1 MNILILGSG
10 IVGANL
16 ANKLSEQ
23 GKSVFLLDDDAAEL
37 KRLSERYDIKTIFDD
52 PLNPSFYLNFKTKI
66 DYFIAVTKSDEKNI
80 ITCKFAKEFLKVDKT
95 IARIR
100 NQNLISEENK
110 KILINSNNFLD
121 HIISPEWEVAN
132 NVFEKIHM
140 PGAFFSES
148 LISENYLLIGMQSS
162 DLFKHQSFEE
172 INNFF
177 KMNNLCYIGHSFE
190 DESFFDFKNISKS
203 DQLYLL
209 TKKEYLKKLI
219 KFFGYKDYVLDIL
232 IIGGGNIGQNL
243 SKLIE
248 QDNKKINLKILEFD
262 KDRCDFLASTLKN
275 TSIFHGDA
283 LDQSLYDEIKLNT
296 SDLVIT
302 VTDNDQINTILSII
316 SKKRGSKSVF
326 AVVNNE
332 SFSSFANDLG
342 IDVII
347 NPRELTTSRIIEKIS
362 EGSLLSY
369 HSILKEKFLI
379 YEVKYRNE
387 LFENIKKSKEIH
399 HVCTI
404 SKDNIHLSN
413 DDHIPVNNDV
423 LILLIET
430 KNSHILEKYIND
442 Y

>member
-23 GKSVFLLDDDAAEL
+23 GKSVFLLDDDASEL

-52 PLNPSFYLNFKTKI
+52 PLNPSFYLNFKTNI

-100 NQNLISEENK
+100 NQNLISDENK
-110 KILINSNNFLD
+110 KILINSNTFLD

-148 LISENYLLIGMQSS
+148 LITENYLLIGMQSS

-172 INNFF
+172 IKNFF
-177 KMNNLCYIGHSFE
+177 SINNLCYIGHTFE
-190 DESFFDFKNISKS
+190 DNSFFDFKNISKS

-209 TKKEYLKKLI
+209 IKKEYLKKLI

-248 QDNKKINLKILEFD
+248 QDDQKINLKILEFD
-262 KDRCDFLASTLKN
+262 KERCDFLASSLKN

-369 HSILKEKFLI
+369 HSILKEKFVI

-387 LFENIKKSKEIH
+387 LFENIKKSKDIH
-399 HVCTI
+399 HICTI
-404 SKDNIHLSN
+404 SKDNIQLSK
-413 DDHIPVNNDV
+413 DEHIPVNNDV

-430 KNSHILEKYIND
+430 NNSHILEKYIND

>member
-148 LISENYLLIGMQSS
+148 LITENYLLIGMQSS

-177 KMNNLCYIGHSFE
+177 KMNNLCYIGHTFE

-248 QDNKKINLKILEFD
+248 QDNQKINLKILEFD

-404 SKDNIHLSN
+404 SKDNIHLSI

>member
-23 GKSVFLLDDDAAEL
+23 GKSVFLLDDDASEL
-37 KRLSERYDIKTIFDD
+37 KRLSERYDIKIIFDD

-100 NQNLISEENK
+100 NQNLISDENK
-110 KILINSNNFLD
+110 KILINSNIFLD

-148 LISENYLLIGMQSS
+148 LITENYLLIGMQSS

-172 INNFF
+172 IKNFF
-177 KMNNLCYIGHSFE
+177 SINNLCYIGHTFE
-190 DESFFDFKNISKS
+190 DDSFFDFKNISKS

-209 TKKEYLKKLI
+209 TKKEYLNKLI

-248 QDNKKINLKILEFD
+248 QDDQKINLKILEFD
-262 KDRCDFLASTLKN
+262 KERCDFLASTLKN

-332 SFSSFANDLG
+332 SFSTFANDLG

-379 YEVKYRNE
+379 YEVRYRNE
-387 LFENIKKSKEIH
+387 LFENIKKSKEIIH
-399 HVCTI
+399 ICTI
-404 SKDNIHLSN
+404 SKDNIQLSK
-413 DDHIPVNNDV
+413 DEHIPVNNDV
-423 LILLIET
+423 LILLIEA

>member
-80 ITCKFAKEFLKVDKT
+80 ITCKFAKEFLNVDKT

-148 LISENYLLIGMQSS
+148 LITENYLLIGMQSS

-177 KMNNLCYIGHSFE
+177 KMNNLCYIGHTFE

-248 QDNKKINLKILEFD
+248 QDNQKINLKILEFD

>member
-148 LISENYLLIGMQSS
+148 LITENYLLIGMQSS

-248 QDNKKINLKILEFD
+248 QDNQKINLKILEFD

>member
-148 LISENYLLIGMQSS
+148 LITENYLLIGMQSS

-177 KMNNLCYIGHSFE
+177 KMNNLCYIGHTFE

-203 DQLYLL
+203 NQLYLL

-248 QDNKKINLKILEFD
+248 QDNQKINLRMLEFD

-387 LFENIKKSKEIH
+387 LFENIKKTKEIH

-404 SKDNIHLSN
+404 SKDNIQLSIN
-413 DDHIPVNNDV
+413 DHIPVNNDV
-423 LILLIET
+423 LIILIET

>member
-100 NQNLISEENK
+100 NQNLISDDNK
-110 KILINSNNFLD
+110 TILINSNNFLD

-148 LISENYLLIGMQSS
+148 LITENYLLIGMQSS

-177 KMNNLCYIGHSFE
+177 KINNLCYIGHTFK

-248 QDNKKINLKILEFD
+248 KDDQKINLKILEFD

-387 LFENIKKSKEIH
+387 LFENIKKSKEIQ

-404 SKDNIHLSN
+404 SKDSIQLSRN
-413 DDHIPVNNDV
+413 DHIPVNNDV
-423 LILLIET
+423 LILLVES

>member
-23 GKSVFLLDDDAAEL
+23 GKDVFLLDDDANEL
-37 KRLSERYDIKTIFDD
+37 KRLSDRYDIKTILDD
-52 PLNPSFYLNFKTKI
+52 PLNPNFYTNFKTHI

-100 NQNLISEENK
+100 NQNLISDENK
-110 KILINSNNFLD
+110 SLLIDSNKFLD
-121 HIISPEWEVAN
+121 HIISPEWEVSN
-132 NVFEKIHM
+132 NIFEKIHM

-162 DLFKHQSFEE
+162 DLFKHHTFEE
-172 INNFF
+172 IKSFF
-177 KMNNLCYIGHSFE
+177 REKNICYIGHSKVE
-190 DESFFDFKNISKS
+190 DIELNFKNISNS

-209 TKKEYLKKLI
+209 IKKKYLKELI
-219 KFFGYKDYVLDIL
+219 KFFGFKDYILDIL
-232 IIGGGNIGQNL
+232 IVGGGNIGQNL
-243 SKLIE
+243 SQLIE
-248 QDNKKINLKILEFD
+248 EDEQEINLKILEFD
-262 KDRCDFLASTLKN
+262 KDRCDYLASILKK

-283 LDQSLYDEIKLNT
+283 LDQSLYDEVKLNT

-316 SKKRGSKSVF
+316 AKKRGSKSVF
-326 AVVNNE
+326 SVVNNE

-369 HSILKEKFLI
+369 HSILRDNYII

-387 LFENIKKSKEIH
+387 LYDHIKSTKEITHICTITKENIELA
-399 HVCTI
+399 
-404 SKDNIHLSN
+404 KDE
-413 DDHIPVNNDV
+413 HIPINNDT
-423 LILLIET
+423 LILLIED
-430 KNSHILEKYIND
+430 KNSHILEKFIND

>member
-16 ANKLSEQ
+16 AHKLSEQ
-23 GKSVFLLDDDAAEL
+23 GKNVFLIDDDANEL
-37 KRLSERYDIKTIFDD
+37 KRLSDRYDIKTILDD
-52 PLNPSFYLNFKTKI
+52 PLNPNFYTNFKNHI

-80 ITCKFAKEFLKVDKT
+80 ITCKFAKEFLKADKT

-100 NQNLISEENK
+100 NQNLISDKNK
-110 KILINSNNFLD
+110 SLLIDSNKFLD
-121 HIISPEWEVAN
+121 HIISPEQEVSN
-132 NVFEKIHM
+132 NIFEKIHM

-148 LISENYLLIGMQSS
+148 LISENHLLIGMQSS
-162 DLFKHQSFEE
+162 DLFKHHTFEE
-172 INNFF
+172 IKNFF
-177 KMNNLCYIGHSFE
+177 HKKNICYIGHSKGE
-190 DESFFDFKNISKS
+190 EIELNFKNISNS

-209 TKKEYLKKLI
+209 IKKKYLNELI
-219 KFFGYKDYVLDIL
+219 KFFGFKDYILDIL

-243 SKLIE
+243 SQLIE
-248 QDNKKINLKILEFD
+248 QDEQEINLKILEFD
-262 KDRCDFLASTLKN
+262 KDRCDYLASILKK

-283 LDQSLYDEIKLNT
+283 LDQALYDEIKLNT
-296 SDLVIT
+296 SDLVIA

-316 SKKRGSKSVF
+316 AKKRGSKSVF
-326 AVVNNE
+326 SVVNND

-369 HSILKEKFLI
+369 HSILRDNYII

-387 LFENIKKSKEIH
+387 LYDRIKNSKEIIH
-399 HVCTI
+399 ICTI
-404 SKDNIHLSN
+404 TKENIELAKDE
-413 DDHIPVNNDV
+413 HIPINNDT
-423 LILLIET
+423 LILLIED
-430 KNSHILEKYIND
+430 KNSHILEKFIND

>member
-52 PLNPSFYLNFKTKI
+52 PLNPSFYLNFKIKI

-110 KILINSNNFLD
+110 KILIDSNNFLD

-148 LISENYLLIGMQSS
+148 LITENYLLIGMQSS

-177 KMNNLCYIGHSFE
+177 KMNNLCYIGHTFE

-248 QDNKKINLKILEFD
+248 QDNQKINLKILEFD

-399 HVCTI
+399 HICSI

>member
-16 ANKLSEQ
+16 ANKLSKQ
-23 GKSVFLLDDDAAEL
+23 GKNVFLLDDDANEL

-52 PLNPSFYLNFKTKI
+52 PLNPNFYINFNDNI

-100 NQNLISEENK
+100 NQNLISDENK
-110 KILINSNNFLD
+110 SLLIESNKFLD
-121 HIISPEWEVAN
+121 HIISPEREVSN
-132 NVFEKIHM
+132 NIFEKIHM

-148 LISENYLLIGMQSS
+148 LISQNHLLIGMQSS
-162 DLFKHQSFEE
+162 DLFKHHAFDE
-172 INNFF
+172 IKIFF
-177 KMNNLCYIGHSFE
+177 KEKNICYIGHLKGE
-190 DESFFDFKNISKS
+190 EIELNFKDISNS
-203 DQLYLL
+203 NQLYLL
-209 TKKEYLKKLI
+209 IKKKYLKELI
-219 KFFGYKDYVLDIL
+219 KFFGFKDYILDIL
-232 IIGGGNIGQNL
+232 IVGGGNIGHNL
-243 SKLIE
+243 SQLIE
-248 QDNKKINLKILEFD
+248 DNDQQINLKVLEFN
-262 KDRCDFLASTLKN
+262 KDRCDYLASIHKK

-283 LDQSLYDEIKLNT
+283 LDQSIYDEIKLNT

-302 VTDNDQINTILSII
+302 VTDNDQLNTIISII
-316 SKKRGSKSVF
+316 AKKRGSKSVF
-326 AVVNNE
+326 SVVNND

-369 HSILKEKFLI
+369 HSILRDKYII
-379 YEVKYRNE
+379 YEVQYKNE
-387 LFENIKKSKEIH
+387 LFEHIKKSKEILH
-399 HVCTI
+399 ISTI
-404 SKDNIHLSN
+404 SKDSIELSI
-413 DDHIPVNNDV
+413 DEHIPINNDI
-423 LILLIET
+423 LILLVEE
-430 KNSHILEKYIND
+430 KNSHILEKFIND

>member
-1 MNILILGSG
+1 M
-10 IVGANL
+10 
-16 ANKLSEQ
+16 
-23 GKSVFLLDDDAAEL
+23 
-37 KRLSERYDIKTIFDD
+37 KRL
-52 PLNPSFYLNFKTKI
+52 KI
-66 DYFIAVTKSDEKNI
+66 
-80 ITCKFAKEFLKVDKT
+80 
-95 IARIR
+95 
-100 NQNLISEENK
+100 
-110 KILINSNNFLD
+110 
-121 HIISPEWEVAN
+121 
-132 NVFEKIHM
+132 
-140 PGAFFSES
+140 FFS
-148 LISENYLLIGMQSS
+148 L
-162 DLFKHQSFEE
+162 
-172 INNFF
+172 
-177 KMNNLCYIGHSFE
+177 NNLCYIGHTFE
-190 DESFFDFKNISKS
+190 DESFFDFKSISKS

-209 TKKEYLKKLI
+209 IKKEYLKKLI

-248 QDNKKINLKILEFD
+248 QDEQQINLKILEYD
-262 KDRCDFLASTLKN
+262 KERCDFLASSLKN

-283 LDQSLYDEIKLNT
+283 LDQSLYDEVKLNT

-369 HSILKEKFLI
+369 HSILRDNFLL
-379 YEVKYRNE
+379 YEVKYKNE
-387 LFENIKKSKEIH
+387 LFENIKKSNEIKH
-399 HVCTI
+399 ICTI
-404 SKDNIHLSN
+404 SKENIQLSN

-423 LILLIET
+423 LVLLVEA

>member
-16 ANKLSEQ
+16 ANKLSDQ
-23 GKSVFLLDDDAAEL
+23 GKNVFLLDDDPNEL
-37 KRLSERYDIKTIFDD
+37 KRLSERYDIKTILDD
-52 PLNPSFYLNFKTKI
+52 PLNPNFYTNFKTNI

-80 ITCKFAKEFLKVDKT
+80 ITCKFAKEFLNVDKT

-100 NQNLISEENK
+100 NQNLISDKNK
-110 KILINSNNFLD
+110 SLLIESNKFLD
-121 HIISPEWEVAN
+121 HIISPEWEVSN
-132 NVFEKIHM
+132 NIFEKIHM

-148 LISENYLLIGMQSS
+148 LISENHLLIGMQCS
-162 DLFKHQSFEE
+162 DIFKHHTYDE

-177 KMNNLCYIGHSFE
+177 KEKNICYIGHSNGE
-190 DESFFDFKNISKS
+190 KIELNFKEITNSN
-203 DQLYLL
+203 QLYLL
-209 TKKEYLKKLI
+209 IKKKYLKKLI
-219 KFFGYKDYVLDIL
+219 KFFGYKDYILDVL

-243 SKLIE
+243 SQLIE
-248 QDNKKINLKILEFD
+248 QDEQEINLKILEFD
-262 KDRCDFLASTLKN
+262 KDRCDYLAGILKK
-275 TSIFHGDA
+275 TSIFNGDA
-283 LDQSLYDEIKLNT
+283 LDQSLYDEVKLNT

-302 VTDNDQINTILSII
+302 VTNNDQINTILSII
-316 SKKRGSKSVF
+316 AKKRGSKSVF
-326 AVVNNE
+326 SVVNNE

-369 HSILKEKFLI
+369 HSILRDEFII
-379 YEVKYRNE
+379 YEVNYKNE
-387 LFENIKKSKEIH
+387 LYEKIKKSKEII

-404 SKDNIHLSN
+404 TNDNIELTQN
-413 DDHIPVNNDV
+413 DHIPVNNDV
-423 LILLIET
+423 LILLVRE
-430 KNSHILEKYIND
+430 KNSHILEKFIND

>member
-23 GKSVFLLDDDAAEL
+23 GKSVFLIDDDAAEL

-148 LISENYLLIGMQSS
+148 LITENYLLIGMQSS

-177 KMNNLCYIGHSFE
+177 KMNNLCYIGHTFE

-248 QDNKKINLKILEFD
+248 QDNQKINLKILEFD

>member
-23 GKSVFLLDDDAAEL
+23 GKSVFLIDDDAAEL

-148 LISENYLLIGMQSS
+148 LITENYLLIGMQSS

-177 KMNNLCYIGHSFE
+177 KMNNLCYIGHTFE

-248 QDNKKINLKILEFD
+248 QDNQKINLKILEFD

-404 SKDNIHLSN
+404 SKDNIQLSKN
-413 DDHIPVNNDV
+413 DHIPVNNDV

>member
-23 GKSVFLLDDDAAEL
+23 GKSVFLLDDNSSEL
-37 KRLSERYDIKTIFDD
+37 KRLSDRYDIKTIFED
-52 PLNPSFYLNFKTKI
+52 PLNPTFYKNFKTKI

-100 NQNLISEENK
+100 NQNLISDENK
-110 KILINSNNFLD
+110 SYLIESNTFLD

-132 NVFEKIHM
+132 NIFEKIHM

-148 LISENYLLIGMQSS
+148 LISDNYLLIGMQSS

-172 INNFF
+172 IKNFF
-177 KMNNLCYIGHSFE
+177 SLNNLCYLGHTFE
-190 DESFFDFKNISKS
+190 DKLFFDFKNISKS

-209 TKKEYLKKLI
+209 IKKEYLKKLI

-232 IIGGGNIGQNL
+232 IVGGGNIGQNL
-243 SKLIE
+243 SQLIE
-248 QDNKKINLKILEFD
+248 KDEQQINLKILEYD
-262 KDRCDFLASTLKN
+262 KERCDFLASSLKN

-316 SKKRGSKSVF
+316 AKKRGSKSVF
-326 AVVNNE
+326 SVVNNE

-369 HSILKEKFLI
+369 HSILKDKYLI
-379 YEVKYRNE
+379 YEVKYKNE
-387 LFENIKKSKEIH
+387 LFENIKKSNEIKH
-399 HVCTI
+399 ICTI
-404 SKDNIHLSN
+404 SKDNIQLSIN
-413 DDHIPVNNDV
+413 DHIPVNNDV
-423 LILLIET
+423 LILLIEV

>member
-177 KMNNLCYIGHSFE
+177 KMNNLCYIGHTFE

-248 QDNKKINLKILEFD
+248 QDNQKINLKILEFD

-404 SKDNIHLSN
+404 SKNNIHLSN

>member
-23 GKSVFLLDDDAAEL
+23 GKDVFLLDDDANEL
-37 KRLSERYDIKTIFDD
+37 KRLSERYDIKTILDD
-52 PLNPSFYLNFKTKI
+52 PLNPHFYTNFKTDI

-80 ITCKFAKEFLKVDKT
+80 ITCKFAKEFLKADKT

-100 NQNLISEENK
+100 NQNLISDKNK
-110 KILINSNNFLD
+110 SLLIDSNKFLD
-121 HIISPEWEVAN
+121 HIISPEQEVSN
-132 NVFEKIHM
+132 NIFEKIHM

-148 LISENYLLIGMQSS
+148 LISENHLLIGMQSS
-162 DLFKHQSFEE
+162 DLFKHHTFEE
-172 INNFF
+172 IKNFF
-177 KMNNLCYIGHSFE
+177 HKKNICYIGHSKGE
-190 DESFFDFKNISKS
+190 EIELKFKNISNS

-209 TKKEYLKKLI
+209 IKKKYLNELI
-219 KFFGYKDYVLDIL
+219 KFFGFKDYILDIL

-243 SKLIE
+243 SQLIE
-248 QDNKKINLKILEFD
+248 QDEQEINLKILEFD
-262 KDRCDFLASTLKN
+262 KDRCDYLASILKK

-283 LDQSLYDEIKLNT
+283 LDQALYDEIKLNT
-296 SDLVIT
+296 SDLVIA

-316 SKKRGSKSVF
+316 AKKRGSKSVF
-326 AVVNNE
+326 SVVNND

-369 HSILKEKFLI
+369 HSILRDNYII

-387 LFENIKKSKEIH
+387 LYDRIKNSKEIIH
-399 HVCTI
+399 ICTI
-404 SKDNIHLSN
+404 TKENIELAKDE
-413 DDHIPVNNDV
+413 HIPINNDT
-423 LILLIET
+423 LILLIED
-430 KNSHILEKYIND
+430 KNSHILEKFIND

>member
-148 LISENYLLIGMQSS
+148 LITENYLLIGMQSS

-177 KMNNLCYIGHSFE
+177 KMNNLCYIGHTFE

-248 QDNKKINLKILEFD
+248 QDNQKINLKILEFD

-399 HVCTI
+399 HVCSI

-413 DDHIPVNNDV
+413 NDHIPVNNDV

>member
-23 GKSVFLLDDDAAEL
+23 GKDVFLLDDDANEL
-37 KRLSERYDIKTIFDD
+37 KRLSDRYDIKTILDD
-52 PLNPSFYLNFKTKI
+52 PLNPNFYTNFKTHI

-100 NQNLISEENK
+100 NQNLISDENK
-110 KILINSNNFLD
+110 SLLIDSNKFLD
-121 HIISPEWEVAN
+121 HIISPEWEVSN
-132 NVFEKIHM
+132 NIFEKIHM

-162 DLFKHQSFEE
+162 DLFKHHTFEE
-172 INNFF
+172 IKIFF
-177 KMNNLCYIGHSFE
+177 REKNICYIGHSKVE
-190 DESFFDFKNISKS
+190 DIELNFKNISNS

-209 TKKEYLKKLI
+209 IKKKYLKELI
-219 KFFGYKDYVLDIL
+219 KFFGFKDYILDIL
-232 IIGGGNIGQNL
+232 IVGGGNIGQNL
-243 SKLIE
+243 SQLIE
-248 QDNKKINLKILEFD
+248 EDEQEINLKILEFD
-262 KDRCDFLASTLKN
+262 KDRCDYLASILKK

-283 LDQSLYDEIKLNT
+283 LDQSLYDEVKLNT

-316 SKKRGSKSVF
+316 AKKRGSKSVF
-326 AVVNNE
+326 SVVNNE

-369 HSILKEKFLI
+369 HSILRENFII

-387 LFENIKKSKEIH
+387 LYDHIKKSKEITH
-399 HVCTI
+399 ICTI
-404 SKDNIHLSN
+404 TKEYIELAKEE
-413 DDHIPVNNDV
+413 HIPVKNDT
-423 LILLIET
+423 LILLIEE
-430 KNSHILEKYIND
+430 KYSHILEKFIND

>member
-177 KMNNLCYIGHSFE
+177 KMNNLCYIGHTFE

-248 QDNKKINLKILEFD
+248 QDNQKINLKILEFD

-404 SKDNIHLSN
+404 SKDNIHLFN

>member
-23 GKSVFLLDDDAAEL
+23 GKSVFLLDDDASEL
-37 KRLSERYDIKTIFDD
+37 KSLSDRYDIKTIFED
-52 PLNPSFYLNFKTKI
+52 PLNPTFYSNFKTKI

-100 NQNLISEENK
+100 NQNLISNENK
-110 KILINSNNFLD
+110 SLLIDSNSFLD

-132 NVFEKIHM
+132 NIFEKIHM

-177 KMNNLCYIGHSFE
+177 SLNNLCYIGHTLE
-190 DESFFDFKNISKS
+190 DKSFFDFKNISKS

-209 TKKEYLKKLI
+209 IKKEYLKKLI

-248 QDNKKINLKILEFD
+248 QDEQEINLKILEYD
-262 KDRCDFLASTLKN
+262 KERCDFLASSLKK

-283 LDQSLYDEIKLNT
+283 LDQSLYDEVKLNT

-369 HSILKEKFLI
+369 HSILRDNFLL
-379 YEVKYRNE
+379 YEVKYKNE
-387 LFENIKKSKEIH
+387 LFENIKKSNEIKH
-399 HVCTI
+399 ICTI
-404 SKDNIHLSN
+404 TKDNVHHSN

-423 LILLIET
+423 LVLLIEA
-430 KNSHILEKYIND
+430 KNSHILEKFIND

>member
-177 KMNNLCYIGHSFE
+177 KMNNLCYIGHTFE

-232 IIGGGNIGQNL
+232 IIGGGNIGKNL

-248 QDNKKINLKILEFD
+248 QDNQKINLKILEFD

>member
-248 QDNKKINLKILEFD
+248 QDNQKINLKILEFD

>member
-148 LISENYLLIGMQSS
+148 LITENYLLIGMQSS

-177 KMNNLCYIGHSFE
+177 KMNNLCYIGHTFE

-248 QDNKKINLKILEFD
+248 QDNQKINLKILEFD

-387 LFENIKKSKEIH
+387 LFENIKKTKEIH

-404 SKDNIHLSN
+404 SKDNIQLSKN
-413 DDHIPVNNDV
+413 DHIPVNNDV

>member
-23 GKSVFLLDDDAAEL
+23 GKNVFLLDDDNSEL
-37 KRLSERYDIKTIFDD
+37 KRLSDRYDIKTIFED
-52 PLNPSFYLNFKTKI
+52 PLNPTFYSNFKTKI

-80 ITCKFAKEFLKVDKT
+80 ITCKFAKEFLKADKT

-100 NQNLISEENK
+100 NQNLISDENK
-110 KILINSNNFLD
+110 SLLIDSNTFLD

-132 NVFEKIHM
+132 NIFEKIHM

-148 LISENYLLIGMQSS
+148 LISKNYLLIGMQSS
-162 DLFKHQSFEE
+162 DLFKHQSFDE
-172 INNFF
+172 IKNFF
-177 KMNNLCYIGHSFE
+177 SRNNLCYIGHTFE
-190 DESFFDFKNISKS
+190 EELFFDFKSISKS

-209 TKKEYLKKLI
+209 IKKEYLKKLI

-248 QDNKKINLKILEFD
+248 QDEQQINLKILEYD
-262 KDRCDFLASTLKN
+262 KERCDFLASSLRN

-283 LDQSLYDEIKLNT
+283 LDQSLYDEVKLNT

-302 VTDNDQINTILSII
+302 ITDNDQINTILSII

-369 HSILKEKFLI
+369 HSILKDRFLL
-379 YEVKYRNE
+379 YELKYKNE
-387 LFENIKKSKEIH
+387 LFENIKKSNEIKH
-399 HVCTI
+399 ICTI
-404 SKDNIHLSN
+404 SKDSVQLSN
-413 DDHIPVNNDV
+413 DEHIPVNNDV
-423 LILLIET
+423 LVLLVEA

>member
-177 KMNNLCYIGHSFE
+177 KMNNLCYIGHTFE

-248 QDNKKINLKILEFD
+248 QDNQKINLKILEFD

-404 SKDNIHLSN
+404 SKDIIHLSN

>member
-10 IVGANL
+10 IVGENL

-23 GKSVFLLDDDAAEL
+23 GKNVFLLDDDANEL
-37 KRLSERYDIKTIFDD
+37 KRLSERYDIKTILDD
-52 PLNPSFYLNFKTKI
+52 PLNPNFYINFKIKV

-100 NQNLISEENK
+100 NQNLISDENK
-110 KILINSNNFLD
+110 SLLIQSNNFLD
-121 HIISPEWEVAN
+121 HIISPEWEVSN
-132 NVFEKIHM
+132 NIFEKIHM

-148 LISENYLLIGMQSS
+148 LISENHLLIGMQSS
-162 DLFKHQSFEE
+162 DLFKHHTFDE
-172 INNFF
+172 IKTFF
-177 KMNNLCYIGHSFE
+177 NEKNICYIGHSKSEEIEFN
-190 DESFFDFKNISKS
+190 FKNISNS

-209 TKKEYLKKLI
+209 IKKKYLKELI
-219 KFFGYKDYVLDIL
+219 KFFGFKDYVLDIL
-232 IIGGGNIGQNL
+232 IVGGGNIGQNL
-243 SKLIE
+243 SQLIE
-248 QDNKKINLKILEFD
+248 QDEQEINLKILEFN
-262 KDRCDFLASTLKN
+262 KDRCDYLASILKK
-275 TSIFHGDA
+275 TSIFQGDA

-302 VTDNDQINTILSII
+302 VTNNDQINTILSII
-316 SKKRGSKSVF
+316 AKKRGSKSVF
-326 AVVNNE
+326 SVVNNE

-369 HSILKEKFLI
+369 HSILRDNFII
-379 YEVKYRNE
+379 YEVKYKNE
-387 LFENIKKSKEIH
+387 LYDRIKSSKEISH
-399 HVCTI
+399 ICTI
-404 SKDNIHLSN
+404 TKENIELSIKE
-413 DDHIPVNNDV
+413 HIPSKNDT
-423 LILLIET
+423 LILLIEE
-430 KNSHILEKYIND
+430 KNSHILEKFIND

>member
-177 KMNNLCYIGHSFE
+177 KMNNLCYIGHTFE

-248 QDNKKINLKILEFD
+248 QDNQKINLKILEFD

-399 HVCTI
+399 HVCSI